1 MAAMGRFVFFLVLC
15 LLPARVQPK
24 AVAGDLPL
32 PKRCHLVAPCSKQYG
47 CQPDLDSKEIYI
59 QGRRS
64 VQLGV
69 ACISSGGSRAYGT
82 GGFFTYTIW
91 EEGSNVVF
99 ASGKFNQYDVSLK
112 AHLSGMV
119 RSAAKHFPVS
129 PLPHHIPH
137 LQGLT
142 LHSLKL
148 FLVAISDGAPNG
160 NLHHI
165 CGGRPAGEQ
174 AQSHSGRETL

>member
-1 MAAMGRFVFFLVLC
+1 MAAMGRIAFFLVLC

-59 QGRRS
+59 QGRKS

-69 ACISSGGSRAYGT
+69 ACISSSGSRAYGT

-119 RSAAKHFPVS
+119 RSGTMHFPM
-129 PLPHHIPH
+129 PLLPHHSPP

-142 LHSLKL
+142 VHSFKM
-148 FLVAISDGAPNG
+148 FLVAVADGAPNG
-160 NLHHI
+160 NLHHFR
-165 CGGRPAGEQ
+165 CGRPAGEQ
-174 AQSHSGRETL
+174 AQSYSGRKTL